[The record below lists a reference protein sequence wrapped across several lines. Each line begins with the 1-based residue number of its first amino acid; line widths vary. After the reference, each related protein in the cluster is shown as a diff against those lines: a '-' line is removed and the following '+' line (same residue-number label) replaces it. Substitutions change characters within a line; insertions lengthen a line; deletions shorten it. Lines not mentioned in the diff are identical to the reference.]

1 MECPVPIAL
10 LSRNNLVREGLR
22 RILNDESFSVN
33 QSLEE
38 SSHLLEISAQEEKP
52 KLIVIDSGQDNDL
65 DSNVKKLQDRFPSA
79 RIVILSDN
87 FDFDHMVSAFRA
99 GVHGFIVKQI
109 ACEPLIGSLKLVA
122 MGEKVMPSELVHQ
135 LPERLVSAS
144 DGFTGKVSL
153 TEMLSDREVETLRC
167 LVMGYSN
174 KHIARRL
181 EISEATVKVH
191 VKAILRKLHVQN
203 RTQAAIW
210 AVNRGIVLSGT
221 TKLETSV
228 ANTKYLEDADFA
240 SEPQFQVA

>member
-1 MECPVPIAL
+1 MENPVPIAL
-10 LSRNNLVREGLR
+10 LSRNTLVREGLR
-22 RILNDESFSVN
+22 RILSDENFSVN

-52 KLIVIDSGQDNDL
+52 KLIIIDSGQSNDL
-65 DSNVKKLQDRFPSA
+65 DCNVLRLQDRFPSA

-87 FDFDHMVSAFRA
+87 FDFEHMVNAFRA
-99 GVHGFIVKQI
+99 GVHGYIVKQI
-109 ACEPLIGSLKLVA
+109 ACAPLIGSLQLVA
-122 MGEKVMPSELVHQ
+122 MGEKVMPTELVSQ
-135 LPERLVSAS
+135 LPERLVAPSE
-144 DGFTGKVSL
+144 GLTGKIGL

-191 VKAILRKLHVQN
+191 VKAILRKLQVQN

-210 AVNRGIVLSGT
+210 AVNQGVVLSGMT
-221 TKLETSV
+221 NLETLV
-228 ANTKYLEDADFA
+228 TDTDDLEEDDFVEEA
-240 SEPQFQVA
+240 QFQVA